1 MTINEFLV
9 RDSDTLA
16 TALRVL
22 DANGLGL
29 AFAVDRNG
37 RLRGTVSSLDIK
49 ETLRKGDR
57 LESQVADVMKAAEA
71 IAADS
76 DPATVAQR
84 INGAGHVVALVDA
97 DRRPIEFASPARP
110 QRIPVAEPA
119 LHGNE
124 LKYVTECITTNWISS
139 QGSFVRRFETEFAAR
154 LGVPHGLAVSNGT
167 VALHLALKAFDI
179 GPGDEVI
186 VPDLTFAATINSV
199 LHAGA
204 TPVIV
209 DVDPESWNIDPE
221 AIAAVITPRT
231 RAIMPVHLY
240 GQPADMD
247 AIMALAERHR
257 LVVIEDAAEAAGALH
272 NGRPCGSIGHAGTF
286 SFFSNKVIT
295 TGEGGMVVFRDDHA
309 AEHARRL
316 RDHGMNPAKR
326 YWHDEVGFNYRLTN
340 LQAAIGCAQ
349 LEQFDGFI
357 ERKLAIAAAYRARL
371 GRIDGLRL
379 PTEIPGLRNSHWM
392 ISVIAEP
399 ERTGLDRDSF
409 MARLGKAGIET
420 RPLFYPL
427 HEMPPYRAF
436 AGNRAFPHASRLSA
450 SGLSLPSGVTLTDG
464 QLDYICGVIER
475 CFATRSLVQDAR
487 SA

>member
-1 MTINEFLV
+1 VPIKEYLV
-9 RDSDTLA
+9 RDSDTLSA
-16 TALRVL
+16 ALRVL
-22 DANGLGL
+22 DGNGLGM
-29 AFAVDRNG
+29 AFAVDGEG
-37 RLRGTVSSLDIK
+37 RLRGAVSSVDIK
-49 ETLRKGDR
+49 EKLRQGRSLEAPVGDAMR
-57 LESQVADVMKAAEA
+57 LAECVP
-71 IAADS
+71 ADS
-76 DPATVAQR
+76 DTATVAER
-84 INGAGHVVALVDA
+84 INGVGHIIALVDA
-97 DRRPIEFASPARP
+97 ERRPIEFASPARP

-119 LHGNE
+119 LLGNE
-124 LKYVTECITTNWISS
+124 LKYVTDCITTSWISS
-139 QGSFVRRFETEFAAR
+139 QGSYVKRFEAEFAAR
-154 LGVPHGLAVSNGT
+154 LGVPHALAVSNGT

-209 DVDPESWNIDPE
+209 DVDPDTWNIDPA
-221 AIAAVITPRT
+221 AIASVITPRT

-247 AIMALAERHR
+247 AIMALAERR
-257 LVVIEDAAEAAGALH
+257 GLIVIEDAAEAAGALH
-272 NGRPCGSIGHAGTF
+272 KDRPCGSIGHAGTF
-286 SFFSNKVIT
+286 SFFSNKVT
-295 TGEGGMVVFRDDHA
+295 TPGEGGMVVFRDDRA

-349 LEQFDGFI
+349 LEQFDGFLQ
-357 ERKLAIAAAYRARL
+357 RKLAIAAAYRTRL
-371 GRIDGLRL
+371 GRIEGLRL
-379 PTEIPGLRNSHWM
+379 PPEIPGMRNSHWM
-392 ISVIAEP
+392 VSIIAELD
-399 ERTGLDRDSF
+399 RVGLDRDAF

-427 HEMPPYRAF
+427 HQMPPYRAF
-436 AGNRAFPHASRLSA
+436 AGNRAFPHADRLSA
-450 SGLSLPSGVTLTDG
+450 NGLSLPSGVTLTDG

-475 CFATRSLVQDAR
+475 CLATRSLVQGTRTA
-487 SA
+487 

>member
-1 MTINEFLV
+1 
-9 RDSDTLA
+9 
-16 TALRVL
+16 
-22 DANGLGL
+22 
-29 AFAVDRNG
+29 
-37 RLRGTVSSLDIK
+37 
-49 ETLRKGDR
+49 
-57 LESQVADVMKAAEA
+57 
-71 IAADS
+71 
-76 DPATVAQR
+76 
-84 INGAGHVVALVDA
+84 
-97 DRRPIEFASPARP
+97 
-110 QRIPVAEPA
+110 
-119 LHGNE
+119 
-124 LKYVTECITTNWISS
+124 
-139 QGSFVRRFETEFAAR
+139 
-154 LGVPHGLAVSNGT
+154 
-167 VALHLALKAFDI
+167 
-179 GPGDEVI
+179 VI
-186 VPDLTFAATINSV
+186 VPDLTFAATINAV

-209 DVDPESWNIDPE
+209 DVDPTSWNIDPA

-247 AIMALAERHR
+247 AIMALAERHG

-272 NGRPCGSIGHAGTF
+272 KGRPCGSIGHAGTF

-295 TGEGGMVVFRDDHA
+295 TGEGGMVVFRDDRA

-371 GRIDGLRL
+371 GRIEGLNL
-379 PTEIPGLRNSHWM
+379 PAEIPGMRNSHWM
-392 ISVIAEP
+392 MSIIAEL
-399 ERTGLDRDSF
+399 EGAGLDRDAF

-427 HEMPPYRAF
+427 HQMPPYRGH
-436 AGNRAFPHASRLSA
+436 AGNREFPHATRLSA
-450 SGLSLPSGVTLTDG
+450 HGLSLPSGVTLTDG
-464 QLDYICGVIER
+464 QLDYVCGVIER
-475 CFATRSLVQDAR
+475 CLATRTLVQGVRTA
-487 SA
+487 